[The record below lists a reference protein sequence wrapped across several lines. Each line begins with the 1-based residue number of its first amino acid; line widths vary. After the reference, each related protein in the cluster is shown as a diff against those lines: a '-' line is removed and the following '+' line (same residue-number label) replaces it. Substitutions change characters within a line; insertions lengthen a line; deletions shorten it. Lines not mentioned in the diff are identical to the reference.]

1 MDLNPEKKT
10 QELNKMVTLLAAQK
24 CSRHVHKL
32 MDCEGEVKKRV
43 REINVD
49 THAHAHAQNN
59 MFEKKRNAWAPGWLS
74 C

>member
-1 MDLNPEKKT
+1 MELNPEKKT

-24 CSRHVHKL
+24 CRRRVHKL

-43 REINVD
+43 QEIDVN
-49 THAHAHAQNN
+49 THAYSQNS
-59 MFEKKRNAWAPGWLS
+59 MFKKKRNAWAPGWLS